1 MCRDLPAG
9 HSQAR
14 SVGVPICDNE
24 RHKEISEVEE
34 RDKPFCTFSEAMA
47 LDRLV

>member
-24 RHKEISEVEE
+24 RHKEISKVEE
-34 RDKPFCTFSEAMA
+34 RGQTLLHVLGSDGS
-47 LDRLV
+47 